1 MEARVLIGTILAL
14 TAAVAFALTN
24 ASASLAFQGGSNPIT
39 LAAVRFVLPALVLM
53 AWLIAQGRS
62 IWLPKRDGWIAVGL
76 GALTAGYSWALLSA
90 IGAIPLALAIL
101 IFYLF
106 PLVATMILGLF
117 GWESLGWKTIAAIVV
132 AFIGLLLALDPS
144 VAQINLEGVL
154 LGFAAAV
161 GLGIVVAVSSRVF
174 RGGDSRPVTLYM
186 ATVSAILLIGLC
198 AQQGE
203 MALPSTPKGWMG
215 FVAAMLFYA
224 FALIAFFIAVS
235 MIGPA
240 RSSLL
245 SYAEPVVSAVL
256 GVVVLGEALTLIQ
269 IGGIILMVG
278 ALTGATML
286 KQSASGQAPWHR
298 GR

>member
-1 MEARVLIGTILAL
+1 LIGNILAL

-39 LAAVRFVLPALVLM
+39 LAAVRFVLPALVLA
-53 AWLIAQGRS
+53 AWLMAQGRS
-62 IWLPKRDGWIAVGL
+62 LWLPKRDGWIAVGL
-76 GALTAGYSWALLSA
+76 GVLTAGYSWALLSA

-117 GWESLGWKTIAAIVV
+117 GWEPLSWRTIAAIVV
-132 AFIGLLLALDPS
+132 AFIGLVLALDPS
-144 VAQINLEGVL
+144 VGSINMRGVW
-154 LGFAAAV
+154 LGFAAAL

-174 RGGDSRPVTLYM
+174 RAGDSRPVTLYM
-186 ATVSAILLIGLC
+186 ATVSAILLIAFC
-198 AQQGE
+198 AQQGDI
-203 MALPSTPKGWMG
+203 ALPTTTTGRIG

-245 SYAEPVVSAVL
+245 SYAEPVASAGL
-256 GVVVLGEALTLIQ
+256 GVVVLGEALTLTQ
-269 IGGIILMVG
+269 IGGIVLMVG
-278 ALTGATML
+278 ALVGATLL
-286 KQSASGQAPWHR
+286 KQPASV
-298 GR
+298 